1 MGLSA
6 VSMKPAKFV
15 DHDEAYRQVGRFMS
29 AWAFLE
35 SELNAGIRTLS
46 GLGSMESAIITAN
59 MQVRDKI
66 NALRTLL
73 VLFSLEEDEK
83 AAERLMTKIGN
94 MSKDRNT
101 VAHTMFWPQEKGSGV
116 EFSRIKARGKLE
128 TLSVIWSAKQFDE
141 KVARMHELQHQL
153 KDAVKSAARLR
164 QAWLRHTASKHPKPN
179 LSALSGLTIDPT
191 PTEGSRLQGLA
202 GLLSLHIQ
210 EPLSSQPTTP
220 ETAPQ
225 TLEAPPEKQKAQRK
239 SEKK

>member
-1 MGLSA
+1 M
-6 VSMKPAKFV
+6 SMKPAKSV

-35 SELNAGIRTLS
+35 SQLNVGIRTLS
-46 GLGSMESAIITAN
+46 GLDSMESAIITAN

-73 VLFSLEEDEK
+73 VLFSLAEDEK
-83 AAERLMTKIGN
+83 AAGRLMAKIEN

-101 VAHTMFWPQEKGSGV
+101 VAHTMFWPQKKGSGV

-128 TLSVIWSAKQFDE
+128 TLSVVWSTKQFDE
-141 KVARMHELQHQL
+141 KVARMHELQDQL
-153 KDAVKSAARLR
+153 KDAVKSAAKLR
-164 QAWLRHTASKHPKPN
+164 RAWLRLQASTRPKPN

-191 PTEGSRLQGLA
+191 PTEGSRLQGLV
-202 GLLSLHIQ
+202 GLLSFHIQ
-210 EPLSSQPTTP
+210 EPLSSQPTTS
-220 ETAPQ
+220 EIAPQ
-225 TLEAPPEKQKAQRK
+225 TLEAPLSKPKIQKK